1 MLPHL
6 PGVLHLHVKSPLIKF
21 KNLCSQLVKALLKQA
36 RHLVQRLQQL
46 KRRRTC
52 TPHEYQIRNFID
64 MDSKNK
70 VTTLLCE
77 TKNDNKNNIF

>member
-46 KRRRTC
+46 KRRGTC
-52 TPHEYQIRNFID
+52 TPHEH
-64 MDSKNK
+64 
-70 VTTLLCE
+70 
-77 TKNDNKNNIF
+77 